1 MPVNGVAGTGANS
14 VSSAVN
20 KAMGGIQDQFMKILL
35 TELRYQDPMDPMK
48 DRDFFA
54 QMAQFT
60 IATQMEELNQ
70 SMAQMTALLY
80 QGQVDQS
87 LLSAA
92 SLIGRQFQSVVDG
105 MPILGVVEAVSL
117 KNGQVMVRSGEHEIP
132 AYCLTLIGG
141 FQNADQDL

>member
-1 MPVNGVAGTGANS
+1 MPVNGVASAGG
-14 VSSAVN
+14 SSISTAAN
-20 KAMGGIQDQFMKILL
+20 KAMGGISDQFMKILL

-48 DRDFFA
+48 DRDFFT

-60 IATQMEELNQ
+60 TAAQMEELNK

-105 MPILGVVEAVSL
+105 VPILGVVEAVSL
-117 KNGQVMVRSGEHEIP
+117 KGSQVMVRSGEYEIP